1 MSAPPPYYPPG
12 PGHQG
17 GYQVPQAYQQ
27 GPYPITTP
35 PQSGYAPSKLK
46 LYTVSVEGLLNVS
59 SKILLD

>member
-35 PQSGYAPSKLK
+35 PQPGYAPSKLK
-46 LYTVSVEGLLNVS
+46 LYTVSV
-59 SKILLD
+59 